1 MMKLV
6 VTGNLRSIANSAWV
20 STLEESK
27 ASAKSDEEVIRV
39 TKFLVEHYHTT
50 PFECVTLSFIKSK
63 SEEDED
69 GSSLGWDMSPFIYSG
84 YARYDGSDDS
94 HEILT
99 IDLFNFIK
107 ICKRD
112 FNSNYREHE
121 FWKIFQAQE
130 PLMASVV
137 DGFGPPPKHDPP
149 AVDYDAVLGSDHG
162 IGVELIEVHNP
173 GSSDHLRATWRV
185 CCPLSIAVQI
195 LRHRTGSFNMT
206 SGRYR
211 TLNQDM
217 VTIYDDILLISDKL
231 DIQDSISQIISRD
244 IGAFEDYQWMMG
256 VAKTG
261 KANDAITNEEY
272 KRFREFVRYILPEGR
287 MTELYITF
295 YHDDFIHYLELR
307 DSHHA
312 QVEHAYIARKM
323 DQLLNNF
330 LSK

>member
-39 TKFLVEHYHTT
+39 TKFLVENYHTT
-50 PFECVTLSFIKSK
+50 PFECVTLSFIKEK
-63 SEEDED
+63 QEEEDD
-69 GSSLGWDMSPFIYSG
+69 GSSLGWDMASFIYSG
-84 YARYDGSDDS
+84 YSRYDATD
-94 HEILT
+94 ENFEFLT

-107 ICKRD
+107 VCKRD
-112 FNSNYREHE
+112 EPLYKEKDY
-121 FWKIFQAQE
+121 WKIFQAQE

-137 DGFGPPPKHDPP
+137 DGFGPPPQHNPP
-149 AVDYDAVLGSDHG
+149 DVDFEAVLGPQHG

-173 GSSDHLRATWRV
+173 GPQDHLRATWRV

-217 VTIYDDILLISDKL
+217 VAVYDDILTVAEKL
-231 DIQDSISQIISRD
+231 DISDAVSQIFSKDRQ
-244 IGAFEDYQWMMG
+244 AFEDYQWLMSM
-256 VAKTG
+256 AKTG
-261 KANDAITNEEY
+261 KSKDSISNEEY

-295 YHDDFIHYLELR
+295 YHDDFIHYSELR
-307 DSHHA
+307 DSSHA

-323 DQLLNNF
+323 GETLNNF
-330 LSK
+330 ISK